1 MNLSQLLL
9 AFCIIGALLSGA
21 TMVNWS
27 PVLSAWDSFAVS
39 TAGLLMPVWDAV
51 GAPLARL
58 LF

>member
-1 MNLSQLLL
+1 MTLPQLIA
-9 AFCIIGALLSGA
+9 AFLVVGVLLSGA
-21 TMVNWS
+21 AMLNWS
-27 PVLSAWDSFAVS
+27 PVLTAWDTFAVS